1 MSTKFTDE
9 EVDILIEFLNDEI
22 GELKDGDTLEN
33 YYDKAADLSQAISQL
48 HYKNEIEHPSIREKV
63 KAVMERI
70 TEQWIEG
77 ANVSFGRRNEDLSN
91 TAWDNKPELLSD
103 VKSECEEAAEYLGIL
118 IKLEQWEKE
127 SE

>member
-1 MSTKFTDE
+1 
-9 EVDILIEFLNDEI
+9 
-22 GELKDGDTLEN
+22 
-33 YYDKAADLSQAISQL
+33 
-48 HYKNEIEHPSIREKV
+48 
-63 KAVMERI
+63 MERI

-91 TAWDNKPELLSD
+91 TAWENKLVLLSN
-103 VKSECEEAAEYLGIL
+103 VKRECDEAAEYLGIL